1 MILLF
6 VAEATPGFELGKK
19 GFAVPRLTARPCRQN
34 DTKYWIGSISSID
47 SILQHTI
54 SKTKNRKT
62 LLFLLKKKC
71 GFSFTKAKNQD
82 KWEPLTLTIDCEFI
96 NDSWIK
102 IEN

>member
-1 MILLF
+1 MF
-6 VAEATPGFELGKK
+6 VDEAAPGFELGKK

-62 LLFLLKKKC
+62 LLSFSIERKSKIKW
-71 GFSFTKAKNQD
+71 GFSVTK
-82 KWEPLTLTIDCEFI
+82 E
-96 NDSWIK
+96 
-102 IEN
+102 